1 MNNQKI
7 DYTDYTIE
15 DFGHDMA
22 NLEKVMTESKLSHE
36 SLTPQEDDD
45 MIFMYTNHEEGC

>member
-1 MNNQKI
+1 MNNQKT

-22 NLEKVMTESKLSHE
+22 NLEEMLSKSE
-36 SLTPQEDDD
+36 VAQPSLKSNENDD
-45 MIFMYTNHEEGC
+45 MILMYTNHEEGC